1 MMQPKRIKHRKTHTI
16 HGEGLSVRGSTLAF
30 GEWGLKS
37 VKATQLTARQIEAAR
52 RAIVRYL
59 RRGGQVWI
67 RVYPDRPITRKPLE
81 TRMGSGKGNV
91 EYWVAPVKRGR
102 VLFELA
108 GVQGEVAR
116 EALRLAARKLPVE
129 TKIIGRA
136 DFFVEPREIPASTI

>member
-1 MMQPKRIKHRKTHTI
+1 
-16 HGEGLSVRGSTLAF
+16 
-30 GEWGLKS
+30 
-37 VKATQLTARQIEAAR
+37 
-52 RAIVRYL
+52 
-59 RRGGQVWI
+59 
-67 RVYPDRPITRKPLE
+67 VYPDRPITRKPLE